1 MTKPAN
7 SRCAARWL
15 AVIPAI
21 KRSYAHIVAPGW
33 CTTRS
38 CASSEAVFST
48 WLVVTAA
55 RETMVTLSIAP
66 NLAHNIRSRG
76 R

>member
-21 KRSYAHIVAPGW
+21 KRSYAHIVAPG
-33 CTTRS
+33 
-38 CASSEAVFST
+38 SSEAVFST

-66 NLAHNIRSRG
+66 NLTHNIGSRG